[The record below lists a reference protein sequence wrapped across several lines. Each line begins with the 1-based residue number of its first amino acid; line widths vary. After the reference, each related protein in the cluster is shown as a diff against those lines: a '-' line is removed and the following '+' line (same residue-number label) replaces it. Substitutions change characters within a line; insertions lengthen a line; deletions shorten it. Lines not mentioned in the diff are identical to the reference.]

1 MRAFTSSLLIA
12 VLVPLTVQADW
23 TRFRGPN
30 GQGTSEDI
38 TIPTEWTKTKNIAWK
53 QEIPGAGHS
62 SPIIVQGKVFLQS
75 ASDDGTKRSL
85 FCLNEKTG
93 NIEWV
98 RSIAGEK
105 TKQHKKSSFASGTA
119 AADSDRVYVVY
130 WTVPKLWVYSYD
142 FAGKELWKYELGG
155 HINEHGA
162 AISPVVHE
170 GRVYLNYDQDGASE
184 VVCLNAKTGEKVWSM
199 PRKAHRTVY
208 TSPMIHTL
216 ESGKSELIVTSTTS
230 LTGYNPE
237 TGKLNWNWEWSF
249 AGKQL
254 RTTAV
259 PLLTNNVLI
268 QFSGDGGG
276 SRSAVALDLNQNTPK
291 PLWEIFRDTPNVP
304 AGVIRGE
311 HVYLL
316 TDSGLATCI
325 EVKTGRKVWQERALT
340 KAVSASTVLIGD
352 KVLAIAEDGKAVSFR
367 AVPSGFEKLSESDVG
382 EAVFATPAIA
392 NGKLFIRGANTLF
405 AIGKK

>member
-1 MRAFTSSLLIA
+1 MRAFTCSLLIA

-30 GQGTSEDI
+30 GQGTSDDSS
-38 TIPTEWTKTKNIAWK
+38 IPTEWTKTKNIAWK

-62 SPIIVQGKVFLQS
+62 SPIIVQGKIFLQS
-75 ASDDGTKRSL
+75 ASVDGTKRSL

-93 NIEWV
+93 KVEWV
-98 RSIAGEK
+98 RTVAGEK
-105 TKQHKKSSFASGTA
+105 TKQHKKSSLASGTP

-142 FAGKELWKYELGG
+142 FTGKELWKYELGG
-155 HINEHGA
+155 HTNEHGA

-216 ESGKSELIVTSTTS
+216 ESGKTELIVTSTTC

-237 TGKLNWNWEWSF
+237 TGKLNWNWEWTF

-276 SRSAVALDLNQNTPK
+276 SRSAVALDLSQNTPK

-405 AIGKK
+405 AIGK